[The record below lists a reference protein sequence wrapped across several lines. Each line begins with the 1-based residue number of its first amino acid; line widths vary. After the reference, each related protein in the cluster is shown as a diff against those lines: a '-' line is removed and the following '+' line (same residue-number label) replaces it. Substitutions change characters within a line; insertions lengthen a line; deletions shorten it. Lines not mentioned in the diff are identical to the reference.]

1 MRSTAAA
8 RHGTAASHTASW
20 TVASGLVGAVFAA
33 LASNAHGA
41 SPAVTTLTAVFG
53 STLTALAAHDAL
65 TRIVPNRIVYPG
77 AALALALS
85 WMWADRGLL
94 DATLGGAVAFATFC
108 LVSALMRGGF
118 GGGDLKMAGLVGLVV
133 GYPHV
138 SFAMTVTAVSGG
150 IVAIVL
156 LIGGH
161 VPCGGRIPYGP
172 FIALGGL
179 AALLR

>member
-1 MRSTAAA
+1 MRSAAAA
-8 RHGTAASHTASW
+8 RHGTAVSRTTSW
-20 TVASGLVGAVFAA
+20 TAASGLAGAVFAA
-33 LASNAHGA
+33 LASSAHGA
-41 SPAVTTLTAVFG
+41 SPAVATLTAVFG
-53 STLTALAAHDAL
+53 GMLTALAAHDAL
-65 TRIVPNRIVYPG
+65 TRIVSNRIVYPS
-77 AALALALS
+77 AALALAVS

-94 DATLGGAVAFATFC
+94 DAMLGGAVAFATFC
-108 LVSALMRGGF
+108 VMRALVRGGF

-156 LIGGH
+156 LIGGR
-161 VPCGGRIPYGP
+161 VPGGGRIPYGP